1 MAINVNTVYQTVLL
15 ILNKEQRG
23 YMTPVEFN
31 KIGAQVQLEIF
42 EKYFEDLNQQ
52 IRIPQTNVD
61 YADRV
66 VSLDEKI
73 SIFKASG
80 SSAYTAGP
88 PAFFSL
94 PAATTNTPITSAFT
108 STGATNYTIPNT
120 TTSQTVQNPVV
131 IVNGVTQTTGFS
143 FTNNVITFT
152 AAATPPANVINAV
165 VVSPSGGNSPNE
177 FSVQKN
183 AANATIQVGA
193 KISGTNTVGT
203 PLVASVDTVPANG
216 VFIFPNTTQ
225 SYTATQ
231 TLTFTNSIVVSGTW
245 TTPNESPVYKLGVV
259 NVTSGALP
267 IHELERVTR
276 GELYHLLS
284 SNLTKPT
291 SHYPVY
297 LYENEQL
304 IVYPTS
310 INSGISCDFIKKPLV
325 PSWNFTV
332 GLQNQ
337 YLYNAATS
345 VNFEIH
351 QSEQTEVV
359 LKILLYAGVVIKS
372 PEIVQVAAAQIAQ
385 ENQNQKS

>member
-52 IRIPQTNVD
+52 IRVPQTNVD

-66 VSLDEKI
+66 ASLDEKI
-73 SIFKASG
+73 SIFKTSG
-80 SSAYTAGP
+80 NSAYTAGP

-94 PAATTNTPITSAFT
+94 PPTTTNGPITSTFG

-143 FTNNVITFT
+143 FTNNILTFT
-152 AAATPPANVINAV
+152 AAATPPASLVNIPT
-165 VVSPSGGNSPNE
+165 SGPSIGGG
-177 FSVQKN
+177 FTFFTATN
-183 AANATIQVGA
+183 AATLTI
-193 KISGTNTVGT
+193 
-203 PLVASVDTVPANG
+203 P
-216 VFIFPNTTQ
+216 TQ
-225 SYTATQ
+225 SSVTGANTQGAPVVTNIDRTFNTLITLNVGQTYATGALLNFSNNI
-231 TLTFTNSIVVSGTW
+231 TVTGTW
-245 TTPNESPVYKLGVV
+245 VTPNESPVYKLGVV
-259 NVTSGALP
+259 NVTNGALP
-267 IHELERVTR
+267 THELERVTR

-297 LYENEQL
+297 LYEKEQL

-351 QSEQTEVV
+351 ESEQTELV
-359 LKILLYAGVVIKS
+359 LKILLYAGVVVKS
-372 PEIVQVAAAQIAQ
+372 MEIVQIAAQQVQQ
-385 ENQNQKS
+385 ENNNQKS

>member
-73 SIFKASG
+73 SIFKTSG

-94 PAATTNTPITSAFT
+94 PASTTNTPLTSTFA
-108 STGATNYTIPNT
+108 STGAANYTIPNT

-131 IVNGVTQTTGFS
+131 IVNNVTQTTGFS
-143 FTNNVITFT
+143 FTNNVLTFT
-152 AAATPPANVINAV
+152 GAAIPPANVINAV

-183 AANATIQVGA
+183 ATNATIQVGA
-193 KISGTNTVGT
+193 AITGANAVNN
-203 PLVASVDTVPANG
+203 PVVASVDNNPANG
-216 VFIFPNTTQ
+216 VFIFPNSTQ
-225 SYTATQ
+225 NFQAAQ
-231 TLTFTNSIVVSGTW
+231 NLTFTNNITVSGTW

-259 NVTSGALP
+259 NITNGALP

-291 SHYPVY
+291 SHFPVY
-297 LYENEQL
+297 LYEDEKL

-310 INSGISCDFIKKPLV
+310 INSGISCDYIKKPV
-325 PSWNFTV
+325 IPSWDFTL

-345 VNFEIH
+345 VDFEIH
-351 QSEQTEVV
+351 SSEQTELI
-359 LKILLYAGVVIKS
+359 LKILIYAGVVIKS
-372 PEIVQVAAAQIAQ
+372 PEIVQVAAAQVQQ
-385 ENQNQKS
+385 ENINQKS

>member
-73 SIFKASG
+73 SIFKTSG

-94 PAATTNTPITSAFT
+94 PASTTNTPLTSTFA
-108 STGATNYTIPNT
+108 STGAANYTIPNT

-143 FTNNVITFT
+143 FTNNVLTFT
-152 AAATPPANVINAV
+152 GAAIPPANVINAV

-183 AANATIQVGA
+183 ATNATIQVGA
-193 KISGTNTVGT
+193 AITGANAVNN
-203 PLVASVDTVPANG
+203 PVVASVDNNPANG
-216 VFIFPNTTQ
+216 VFIFPNSTQ
-225 SYTATQ
+225 NFQAAQ
-231 TLTFTNSIVVSGTW
+231 NLTFTNNITVSGTW

-259 NVTSGALP
+259 NITNGALP

-291 SHYPVY
+291 SHFPVY
-297 LYENEQL
+297 LYEDEKL

-310 INSGISCDFIKKPLV
+310 INSGISCDYIKKPV
-325 PSWNFTV
+325 IPSWDFTL

-345 VNFEIH
+345 VDFEIH
-351 QSEQTEVV
+351 SSEQTELI
-359 LKILLYAGVVIKS
+359 LKILIYAGVVIKS
-372 PEIVQVAAAQIAQ
+372 PEIVQVAAAQVQQ
-385 ENQNQKS
+385 ENINQKS

>member
-1 MAINVNTVYQTVLL
+1 
-15 ILNKEQRG
+15 
-23 YMTPVEFN
+23 MTPVEFN

-73 SIFKASG
+73 SIFKTSG

-94 PAATTNTPITSAFT
+94 PASTTNTPLTSTFT
-108 STGATNYTIPNT
+108 STGAANYTIPNT

-143 FTNNVITFT
+143 FTNNVLTFT
-152 AAATPPANVINAV
+152 GAAIPPANVINAV

-193 KISGTNTVGT
+193 AITGANAVNN
-203 PLVASVDTVPANG
+203 PVVASVDNNPANG
-216 VFIFPNTTQ
+216 VFIFPNSTQ
-225 SYTATQ
+225 NFQAAQ
-231 TLTFTNSIVVSGTW
+231 NLTFTNNITVSGTW

-259 NVTSGALP
+259 NITNGALP

-291 SHYPVY
+291 SHFPVY
-297 LYENEQL
+297 LYEDEKL

-310 INSGISCDFIKKPLV
+310 INSGISCDYIKKPV
-325 PSWNFTV
+325 IPSWDFTL

-345 VNFEIH
+345 VDFEIH
-351 QSEQTEVV
+351 SSEQTELV
-359 LKILLYAGVVIKS
+359 LKILIYAGVVIKS
-372 PEIVQVAAAQIAQ
+372 PEIVQVAAAQVQQ
-385 ENQNQKS
+385 ENINQKS

>member
-1 MAINVNTVYQTVLL
+1 
-15 ILNKEQRG
+15 
-23 YMTPVEFN
+23 MTPVEFN

-73 SIFKASG
+73 SIFKTSG
-80 SSAYTAGP
+80 NSAYTAGP

-94 PAATTNTPITSAFT
+94 PASTTNTPLT
-108 STGATNYTIPNT
+108 STFASTGSANYTIPNT
-120 TTSQTVQNPVV
+120 TTSQTVENPVV
-131 IVNGVTQTTGFS
+131 IVNNVTQTTGFS
-143 FTNNVITFT
+143 FTNNVLTFT
-152 AAATPPANVINAV
+152 GAAIPPANVINAV

-183 AANATIQVGA
+183 ATNATIQVGA
-193 KISGTNTVGT
+193 AITGANAVNN
-203 PLVASVDTVPANG
+203 PVVASVDNNPANG
-216 VFIFPNTTQ
+216 VFIFPNSTQ
-225 SYTATQ
+225 NFQAAQS
-231 TLTFTNSIVVSGTW
+231 LTFTNNITVSGTW

-259 NVTSGALP
+259 NVTNGALP
-267 IHELERVTR
+267 THELERVTR

-297 LYENEQL
+297 LYENEKL

-310 INSGISCDFIKKPLV
+310 INSGISCDFLKKPLV

-351 QSEQTEVV
+351 ESEQTEVV

-372 PEIVQVAAAQIAQ
+372 PEIVQIAAAQVAQ